1 MKMTLEIAVHKKLK
15 NLSKAKL
22 DPQILITQFNEIIL
36 NDE

>member
-1 MKMTLEIAVHKKLK
+1 MTLETNSKKLK

-22 DPQILITQFNEIIL
+22 DPQILITKFNEIIL